1 MLVDSFYSV
10 ERPSIATTNG
20 EALLFTGHCDE
31 MVPIDSVI
39 EHETNQAW
47 RSASEATVQQEI
59 DDLQESIRVKGLRE
73 PITMFKNS
81 NYLISGHTRT
91 KCLQNLGALEIPVI
105 RLERTQAMIDAF
117 GEAGEI
123 DPYHDDVRQEHS
135 ISNTRVTTTV
145 FGRYSAAR
153 NVFEQTVTG
162 FDASAPVKGQVPIK
176 HKRDILKQY
185 QIGEGTFDNVEQ
197 IRFGTNK
204 TIKGEAF
211 FIPPRDDLYDDL
223 QNPAKDYAVRQLIK
237 IQEKD
242 FKEENFKDW
251 FPRQDDIEDAL
262 DAISY
267 TFLAE
272 EVYVDLESCTWEWF
286 KSQDDNFISTCV
298 SHSVTHHTTVLL
310 NDAFQELNLPYS
322 AVVPGNQSHYDILIQ
337 DKNGNDVSSVEVK
350 ATSGKTNWNSG
361 TQKKGYAVLFAY
373 NKEWTSAF
381 AATAYLESD
390 DWEGG
395 VAGKYLLQAKTLYNK
410 DDGDVTCRLGDLDL
424 DNSVYR
430 IQKQRLTNI

>member
-1 MLVDSFYSV
+1 M
-10 ERPSIATTNG
+10 IATNIG
-20 EALLFTGHCDE
+20 EPLLFTGQCDE

-47 RSASEATVQQEI
+47 RVESEATVQQEI
-59 DDLQESIRVKGLRE
+59 DDLQESIRIKGLRE
-73 PITMFKNS
+73 PITMFTNS
-81 NYLISGHTRT
+81 KYLISGHTRT
-91 KCLQNLGALEIPVI
+91 KCLSNLGAVEIPVI
-105 RLERTQAMIDAF
+105 RLARTPAMIEAF

-123 DPYHDDVRQEHS
+123 DPMHDDVRQEHA

-153 NVFEQTVTG
+153 NVIEKTVAG
-162 FDASAPVKGQVPIK
+162 FDDRAPVRGQVPMK
-176 HKRDILKQY
+176 HKRQVLKQY

-197 IRFGTNK
+197 IRFGINK
-204 TIKGEAF
+204 TIKGETF
-211 FIPPRDDLYDDL
+211 FIPARDDLYDDL
-223 QNPAKDYAVRQLIK
+223 QNPSKDYAVRQLIN

-251 FPRQDDIEDAL
+251 FPRLDDIEDAL
-262 DAISY
+262 NAINY
-267 TFLAE
+267 THMAAKVFR
-272 EVYVDLESCTWEWF
+272 DLKSCTWEWF

-298 SHSVTHHTTVLL
+298 SHSVTHHTAELL
-310 NDAFQELNLPYS
+310 NEAFRYANLPYT

-373 NKEWTSAF
+373 NKEWTTAF
-381 AATAYLESD
+381 AATAYLESG

-395 VAGKYLLQAKTLYNK
+395 VAGKYLLPAKTLYNK
-410 DDGDVTCRLGDLDL
+410 DAGDVTCRLGDLDL
-424 DNSVYR
+424 DNGVYR
-430 IQKQRLTNI
+430 IQKQRLTSIS